1 MFQMFRSP
9 VLLTFVCGAFAA
21 VGSDEAVD
29 AIMKAYS
36 DMNYPQA
43 RKLAAKLPEHPEARL
58 VTALCDLYDRT
69 SPQIERAQQ
78 ELALLFREESL
89 SVRLRSEAGLSLA
102 RTAQLMKER
111 RDIYGNAADIYDHLA
126 LFREVEELVP
136 DSAMARDAFLYRI
149 REELE
154 REESRD
160 AAFDELERFIVEFK
174 GDARLLTPLRQM
186 AEYEY
191 IRLRSDYANAV
202 RHLEAACAEGFD
214 NPSEARSASFRL
226 AFLCDRKLK
235 DRERGIRYYRKFIS
249 EYPFAALSIVAKRFL
264 KELGEESVEVGDVEE
279 Q

>member
-1 MFQMFRSP
+1 MFHFFRIP
-9 VLLTFVCGAFAA
+9 AVLAVLCGAFAA
-21 VGSDEAVD
+21 AASDEAVD
-29 AIMKAYS
+29 AVMKAYS

-43 RKLAAKLPEHPEARL
+43 RKLAAELPERPEARL

-69 SPQIERAQQ
+69 SPQIERAQR

-89 SVRLRSEAGLSLA
+89 PVRLRAEAGLSLA

-111 RDIYGNAADIYDHLA
+111 RDIYGNAADVYDHLA
-126 LFREVEELVP
+126 LFREVEALVP

-154 REESRD
+154 RDGSRD
-160 AAFDELERFIVEFK
+160 AAFDELERFVVEFK
-174 GDARLLTPLRQM
+174 GSARLLTPVRQM

-191 IRLRSDYANAV
+191 IRLRLDYANAV

-214 NPSEARSASFRL
+214 NPSEARSSSFRL

-235 DRERGIRYYRKFIS
+235 DRDRAIRYYRKFIS
-249 EYPFAALSIVAKRFL
+249 EYPFAALSVVAKRFL
-264 KELGEESVEVGDVEE
+264 KELGEESVEGGDVEE